1 MEREGKMRRVNMQQ
15 EEEEALKI
23 EVEKE
28 VEVRK
33 VEEVEVE
40 AEESIRLLLNLID
53 QVLVWFSKIMINPS
67 FK

>member
-1 MEREGKMRRVNMQQ
+1 MEREGKMRRVK
-15 EEEEALKI
+15 EEALKI

-40 AEESIRLLLNLID
+40 AEESIRLLLSLID
-53 QVLVWFSKIMINPS
+53 QVRSGFLKS
-67 FK
+67 